1 MTKTIIINGL
11 GFVGWQAAIIL
22 TGVVVGYVLGWE
34 PKFAADTTIAVQMF
48 FSGFALRGWLEGV

>member
-1 MTKTIIINGL
+1 L